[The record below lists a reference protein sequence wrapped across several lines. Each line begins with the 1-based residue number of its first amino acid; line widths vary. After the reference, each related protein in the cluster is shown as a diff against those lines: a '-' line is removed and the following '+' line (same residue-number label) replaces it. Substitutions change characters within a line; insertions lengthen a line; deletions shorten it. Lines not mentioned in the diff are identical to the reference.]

1 MKPLRRLRYVI
12 VPIALAWGVAT
23 GSAIAQVEQA
33 HLRIDGMT

>member
-12 VPIALAWGVAT
+12 AMAGLAWGLAA